1 MRILYNPMSLWII
14 KNDDKIFF
22 ELMLSVA
29 GARISIVNI
38 DNIES
43 SIEIFI
49 ICTIIITLLLVI
61 EFM

>member
-1 MRILYNPMSLWII
+1 MSLWII